1 MDLAKLS
8 VNLRPRN
15 PWEGI
20 DLGFALAR
28 RWFLPLWLLWMV
40 GALPLFLLLNLLLP
54 IPSWLAGLL
63 AWWCKPLYEPP
74 LLFWLGRV
82 VFAERPGLREMRNRW
97 PRIVW
102 PQLFANLTWRRFS
115 ASRSFVMPVAVLEEL
130 RGKARRNRIRVLSR
144 QQHGVGWLTTV
155 GIHFELI
162 LELGFLILLVMLLPE
177 ELQWIDLE
185 SFLFDPQGW
194 EQGLQQL
201 TGLIAMSVI
210 APFYVAA
217 GFGLYLTRRNQL
229 EAWDVEL
236 GLRGL
241 AERLQSKRLVAGLLL
256 CLFTGLSVM
265 PPVGQ
270 TLQAAELTREQAT
283 SLIQSVMADDDFG
296 EREIRDYWKYIGEG
310 DETDLNLT
318 WLIEIFEGFTQ
329 GFAAVAEVM
338 MWLALGA
345 LVAYLIYWFLRH
357 PGLLERMAERAG
369 GKQPLPVTVAGLD
382 IRPDSLPGDIAGA
395 AGELVKQGQPRPALS
410 LLYRGAISALVHRH
424 QLRIA
429 GSATEGEC
437 LALAREV
444 LQQEDYAYLR
454 QLTRIWQ
461 RVAYGHQLPDRQA
474 AEQLC
479 RGWMTVYGESGGE

>member
-1 MDLAKLS
+1 MDLARLT

-28 RWFLPLWLLWMV
+28 RWFPALWLLWMV

-82 VFAERPGLREMRNRW
+82 VFGERPGVREMRSSW
-97 PRIVW
+97 PRILW
-102 PQLFANLTWRRFS
+102 PQLLANLTWRRFS
-115 ASRSFVMPVAVLEEL
+115 ASRSFVMPVAVLEGL
-130 RGKARRNRIRVLSR
+130 QGKARRSRIRVLSR
-144 QQHGVGWLTTV
+144 QQHGAGWLTLV
-155 GIHFELI
+155 GINFELI
-162 LELGFLILLVMLLPE
+162 LELGLLILLVMLLPE

-185 SFLFDPQGW
+185 SFLFDPQSW
-194 EQGLQQL
+194 QQGLQQL
-201 TGLIAMSVI
+201 TALLAMSVI

-217 GFGLYLTRRNQL
+217 GFGLYLTRRSQL

-236 GLRGL
+236 GLRGM
-241 AERLQSKRLVAGLLL
+241 AERMRGKRLVAGLLL
-256 CLFTGLSVM
+256 CLPIGLSVIT
-265 PPVGQ
+265 PAGQ
-270 TLQAAELTREQAT
+270 TLQAAELSREQAA

-296 EREIRDYWKYIGEG
+296 ERETHSYWKYTGESE
-310 DETDLNLT
+310 ETGADLS

-329 GFAAVAEVM
+329 GFAAVAEVVI
-338 MWLALGA
+338 WLALGA
-345 LVAYLIYWFLRH
+345 LVVYLIYWFLHH

-369 GKQPLPVTVAGLD
+369 GEQPLPVIVAGLD
-382 IRPDSLPGDIAGA
+382 IRPDSLPGDIAGTA
-395 AGELVKQGQPRPALS
+395 AGLIKQGQPRPALS
-410 LLYRGAISALVHRH
+410 LLYRGAISALVYRH

-437 LALAREV
+437 LDLAREV
-444 LQQEDYAYLR
+444 LQRDEYAYLR
-454 QLTRIWQ
+454 RLTGIWQ
-461 RVAYGHQLPDRQA
+461 GAAYGHQLPDRQA